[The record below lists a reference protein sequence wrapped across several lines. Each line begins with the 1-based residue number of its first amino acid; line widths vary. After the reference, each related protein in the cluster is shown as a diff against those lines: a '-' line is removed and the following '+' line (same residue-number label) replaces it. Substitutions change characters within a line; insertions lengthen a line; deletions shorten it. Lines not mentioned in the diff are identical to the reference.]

1 MENIELLAAETL
13 LQRGVRVQIVAPLLF
28 RLFGKKKLSF
38 YLYQPS
44 LGNKIRITRLYLKM
58 GITADQLNAT
68 TQEDADRLLVKHS
81 NTFLRMLAIAMMKG
95 RLMPWLFNKPLA
107 YFLKYKL
114 SPQQMFTM
122 VQALV
127 LFSGTADFMNT
138 TRLFKGMKITEAN
151 LGQTVQGS

>member
-1 MENIELLAAETL
+1 MKNIELLAAETL
-13 LQRGVRVQIVAPLLF
+13 LQRGVRVEIVAPLLL
-28 RLFGKKKLSF
+28 RLFGKKKFFF

-44 LGNKIRITRLYLKM
+44 LGNKIRISRMYLSM

-68 TQEDADRLLVKHS
+68 TQEEADRLLVKHS
-81 NTFLRMLAIAMMKG
+81 HTLLRMLAIAMMKG
-95 RLMPWLFNKPLA
+95 RLMPWLFNRPMA

-114 SPQQMFTM
+114 SPQQLFTM

-138 TRLFKGMKITEAN
+138 TRLFKGMKITAAN